1 MGFKEER
8 LKSGLTQKMVA
19 KTLGTSRVTISRW
32 ESGVNEPDL
41 DTIRKL
47 SRLYG
52 CTTDDLLNPTLPS
65 AAEPGAEGEE
75 QRTA

>member
-8 LKSGLTQKMVA
+8 LKSGFTQKMVA
-19 KTLGTSRVTISRW
+19 MMLGTSRVTISRW

-52 CTTDDLLNPTLPS
+52 CTTDDLLNPTPPS
-65 AAEPGAEGEE
+65 AEEPGAEGE
-75 QRTA
+75 QTA

>member
-8 LKSGLTQKMVA
+8 IKSGFTQSMVA
-19 KTLGTSRVTISRW
+19 KKLGTSRVTVSRW
-32 ESGVNEPDL
+32 ESGINDPDL
-41 DTIRKL
+41 DTVREL

-65 AAEPGAEGEE
+65 AAEPGAEAGRAE
-75 QRTA
+75 

>member
-19 KTLGTSRVTISRW
+19 KVLGTSRVTISRW

-41 DTIRKL
+41 DTIREL

-52 CTTDDLLNPTLPS
+52 CTTDDLLNPTQPS
-65 AAEPGAEGEE
+65 AEEPGAEGK
-75 QRTA
+75 RTA